1 MARYTDAV
9 CRLCRRAG
17 VKLFLKGE
25 RCYTPR
31 CAVEKRRKPPG
42 SQPVRR
48 RRTSDWGTQLREKQ
62 KARQIYGVLE
72 KQFRKYFSEAQR
84 RPGMTGLYL
93 LQLLEERLDNVT
105 YRLNFADSRNQ
116 ARQLVRHGH
125 IVVNGRKVDIPSYR
139 VKVDDVIVWKESS
152 KETGIFALMAA
163 DIPRR
168 PLPNWLNLDTEKM
181 AGRVLSLPEPSEID
195 TGIDVRLVVEHY
207 SR

>member
-42 SQPVRR
+42 SQPMRR

-93 LQLLEERLDNVT
+93 LQILEERLDNVT
-105 YRLNFADSRNQ
+105 YRLNFADSRSQ
-116 ARQLVRHGH
+116 ARQLVSHGH
-125 IVVNGRKVDIPSYR
+125 IMVNGRKVDIPSFR
-139 VKVDDVIVWKESS
+139 VKVDDVILWKESS
-152 KETGIFALMAA
+152 KETGIYAQMSQ

-168 PLPNWLNLDTEKM
+168 PLPNWLNLDAEQM

>member
-42 SQPVRR
+42 SQPMRR

-62 KARQIYGVLE
+62 KARQIYGVME
-72 KQFRKYFSEAQR
+72 KQFQKYFGEAQR
-84 RPGMTGLYL
+84 RPGMTGLHL

-125 IVVNGRKVDIPSYR
+125 ITVNGQKVDIPSYR
-139 VKVDDVIVWKESS
+139 VKVDDLVVWKESS
-152 KETGIFALMAA
+152 KETGIYAQMAQ

-168 PLPNWLNLDTEKM
+168 PLPGWLSLDPEKM

>member
-31 CAVEKRRKPPG
+31 CAVDKRRKPPG
-42 SQPVRR
+42 TQTLRR
-48 RRTSDWGTQLREKQ
+48 RRTSDWGIQLREKQ
-62 KARQIYGVLE
+62 KARQIYGVME
-72 KQFRKYFSEAQR
+72 KQFRKYFEEAQR
-84 RPGMTGLYL
+84 RPGMTGLHL
-93 LQLLEERLDNVT
+93 LQLLEERLDNVA
-105 YRLNFADSRNQ
+105 YRLNFADSRSQ

-125 IVVNGRKVDIPSYR
+125 LMVNGRKVDIPSYR
-139 VKVDDVIVWKESS
+139 VRVDDVVGWKESS
-152 KETGIFALMAA
+152 RDTGIYALMTE

-168 PLPNWLNLDTEKM
+168 PLPNWLSLDVEHM
-181 AGRVLSLPEPSEID
+181 AGRVVSAPVPDEID

>member
-25 RCYTPR
+25 RCYTPK

-42 SQPVRR
+42 SQPMRR

-72 KQFRKYFSEAQR
+72 KQFRKYFGEAQR
-84 RPGMTGLYL
+84 TPGMTGLHL

-105 YRLNFADSRNQ
+105 YRLNFADSRSQ
-116 ARQLVRHGH
+116 ARQIVSHGH
-125 IVVNGRKVDIPSYR
+125 IMVNGRKVNIPSYR
-139 VKVDDVIVWKESS
+139 VKVDDEVVWKESS
-152 KETGIFALMAA
+152 KETGIFSQMAGDA
-163 DIPRR
+163 PRR
-168 PLPNWLNLDTEKM
+168 PLPNWLTLDSQNM

>member
-42 SQPVRR
+42 SQPMRR

-62 KARQIYGVLE
+62 KARQIYGILE

-125 IVVNGRKVDIPSYR
+125 IMVNGRKVNIPSYR
-139 VKVDDVIVWKESS
+139 VKVDDVVVWKESS
-152 KETGIFALMAA
+152 KESGIYAQMVE

-168 PLPNWLNLDTEKM
+168 PLPSWLNLDTENM

>member
-42 SQPVRR
+42 SQPMRR

-62 KARQIYGVLE
+62 KARQIYGILE
-72 KQFRKYFSEAQR
+72 KQFRKYFDEAQR
-84 RPGMTGLYL
+84 RPGMTGQFL
-93 LQLLEERLDNVT
+93 LQILEERLDNVA

-125 IVVNGRKVDIPSYR
+125 IMVNGRKVNIPSFR

-152 KETGIFALMAA
+152 RETGIYLQMAE

-168 PLPNWLNLDTEKM
+168 PLPNWLNLDTENM
-181 AGRVLSLPEPSEID
+181 AGRVLSLPEPSDID

>member
-1 MARYTDAV
+1 MARYIDPV

-31 CAVEKRRKPPG
+31 CAVERRRKPPG
-42 SQPVRR
+42 NQPMRR

-72 KQFRKYFSEAQR
+72 KQFQKYFSEAQR
-84 RPGMTGLYL
+84 RPGVTGQYL
-93 LQLLEERLDNVT
+93 LQLLEERLDNVA

-125 IVVNGRKVDIPSYR
+125 IMVNDRKVNIPSYR
-139 VKVDDVIVWKESS
+139 VKVDDVIGWKESS
-152 KETGIFALMAA
+152 KETGIFAQMAE

-168 PLPNWLNLDTEKM
+168 PLPNWLSLDMEKM

-195 TGIDVRLVVEHY
+195 TGIDVRLVVQHY

>member
-31 CAVEKRRKPPG
+31 CAVERRRKPPG
-42 SQPVRR
+42 SQPIRR

-84 RPGMTGLYL
+84 RPGMTGQYL
-93 LQLLEERLDNVT
+93 MQILEERLDNVT
-105 YRLNFADSRNQ
+105 YRLNFADSRSQ

-125 IVVNGRKVDIPSYR
+125 ITVNGRKVDIPSYR
-139 VKVDDVIVWKESS
+139 VKVDDVVGWKETS
-152 KETGIFALMAA
+152 KSTGIFAIMTG

-168 PLPNWLNLDTEKM
+168 PLPTWLGLDVENM
-181 AGRVLSLPEPSEID
+181 AGRVISLPEPSDID

>member
-42 SQPVRR
+42 SQPMRR

-72 KQFRKYFSEAQR
+72 KQFRNYFSEAQR
-84 RPGMTGLYL
+84 RPGMTGVYL
-93 LQLLEERLDNVT
+93 LQILEERLDNVT
-105 YRLNFADSRNQ
+105 YRLNFADSRSQ
-116 ARQLVRHGH
+116 ARQLVSHGH
-125 IVVNGRKVDIPSYR
+125 IMVNDRKVDIPSYR
-139 VKVDDVIVWKESS
+139 VKVDDVVVWKESS
-152 KETGIFALMAA
+152 KETGIYAQMSE

-168 PLPNWLNLDTEKM
+168 PLPNWLSLDKEKM
-181 AGRVLSLPEPSEID
+181 AGRVVSLPQLSEID
-195 TGIDVRLVVEHY
+195 TGIDLRLVVEHY

>member
-31 CAVEKRRKPPG
+31 CAVDKRRKPPG
-42 SQPVRR
+42 SQTLRR
-48 RRTSDWGTQLREKQ
+48 RRTSDWGVQLREKQ
-62 KARQIYGVLE
+62 KARQIYGVME
-72 KQFRKYFSEAQR
+72 KQFRKYFAEAQR
-84 RPGMTGLYL
+84 RPGMTGLHL
-93 LQLLEERLDNVT
+93 LQLLEERLDNVA
-105 YRLNFADSRNQ
+105 YRLNFADSRSQ

-125 IVVNGRKVDIPSYR
+125 IMVNGRKVDIPSYR
-139 VKVDDVIVWKESS
+139 VKVDDVVNWKESS
-152 KETGIFALMAA
+152 RDTGIYAQMSE

-168 PLPNWLNLDTEKM
+168 PLPNWLSLDSENM
-181 AGRVLSLPEPSEID
+181 AGRVVSAPEPDEID

>member
-9 CRLCRRAG
+9 CRLCRRNG
-17 VKLFLKGE
+17 VKEFLKGE

-31 CAVEKRRKPPG
+31 CAVERRRKAPG
-42 SQPVRR
+42 SQPMRR

-62 KARQIYGVLE
+62 KARQIYGVME
-72 KQFRKYFSEAQR
+72 KQFERYYSEALR
-84 RPGMTGLYL
+84 RPGITGTYM
-93 LQLLEERLDNVT
+93 LQLLEERLDNVS

-125 IVVNGRKVDIPSYR
+125 IMVNGRKVNIPSYR
-139 VKVDDVIVWKESS
+139 VKVDDVVGWKASS
-152 KETGIFALMAA
+152 KETTIYAQMTE

-168 PLPNWLNLDTEKM
+168 PLPNWLSLDPETM
-181 AGRVLSLPEPSEID
+181 TGRVLSLPEPSEID
-195 TGIDVRLVVEHY
+195 TGIDVRLVVQHY

>member
-42 SQPVRR
+42 SQPMRR

-72 KQFRKYFSEAQR
+72 KQFRKYFDEAQR
-84 RPGMTGLYL
+84 RPGMTGQYL
-93 LQLLEERLDNVT
+93 LQILEERLDNVA

-125 IVVNGRKVDIPSYR
+125 IMVNGRKVDIPSFR

-152 KETGIFALMAA
+152 RETGIYLQMAE

-181 AGRVLSLPEPSEID
+181 AGLVLSLPEPTEID

>member
-31 CAVEKRRKPPG
+31 CAVDKRRKPPG
-42 SQPVRR
+42 SQPMRR
-48 RRTSDWGTQLREKQ
+48 RRTSDWGVQLREKQ

-72 KQFRKYFSEAQR
+72 KQFRRYFDEAQR
-84 RPGMTGLYL
+84 RPGMTGLHL
-93 LQLLEERLDNVT
+93 LQLLEERLDNVAF
-105 YRLNFADSRNQ
+105 RLNFADSRSQ

-125 IVVNGRKVDIPSYR
+125 IMVNGRKVNIPSYR
-139 VKVDDVIVWKESS
+139 VSVDDVVNWKESS
-152 KETGIFALMAA
+152 KDTGIYAQMSE

-168 PLPNWLNLDTEKM
+168 PLPGWLTLDPEQM
-181 AGRVLSLPEPSEID
+181 AGRVLSAPVPTEID

>member
-17 VKLFLKGE
+17 VKLYLKGE

-31 CAVEKRRKPPG
+31 CAVERRRKPPG
-42 SQPVRR
+42 SQPIRR
-48 RRTSDWGTQLREKQ
+48 RRPSDWGTQLREKQ

-84 RPGMTGLYL
+84 RPGMTGQYL
-93 LQLLEERLDNVT
+93 MQILEERLDNVA

-125 IVVNGRKVDIPSYR
+125 ITVNGRKVDIPSYR
-139 VKVDDVIVWKESS
+139 VKVDDVVGWKESS
-152 KETGIFALMAA
+152 KSTGIFAIVTG

-168 PLPNWLNLDTEKM
+168 PLPAWLDLDAENM
-181 AGRVLSLPEPSEID
+181 VGRVLTLPEPSEID

>member
-31 CAVEKRRKPPG
+31 CAIERRRRPPG
-42 SQPVRR
+42 SQPIRR

-84 RPGMTGLYL
+84 RPGMTGQYL
-93 LQLLEERLDNVT
+93 MQILEERLDNVT

-125 IVVNGRKVDIPSYR
+125 ITVNGRKVDIPSYR
-139 VKVDDVIVWKESS
+139 VKVDDVVGWKESS
-152 KETGIFALMAA
+152 KNSGIFAIMTA

-168 PLPNWLNLDTEKM
+168 PLPTWLGLDVENM
-181 AGRVLSLPEPSEID
+181 AGRVLALPEGIDID

>member
-17 VKLFLKGE
+17 VKLYLKGE

-31 CAVEKRRKPPG
+31 CAVERRRKPPG
-42 SQPVRR
+42 SQPMRR
-48 RRTSDWGTQLREKQ
+48 RRVSDWGTQLREKQ
-62 KARQIYGVLE
+62 KVRQIYGVLE
-72 KQFRKYFSEAQR
+72 KQFRKYYSEAQR
-84 RPGMTGLYL
+84 RPGMTGQYL
-93 LQLLEERLDNVT
+93 MQILEERLDNVA

-125 IVVNGRKVDIPSYR
+125 ITVNGRKVDIPSYR
-139 VKVDDVIVWKESS
+139 IKVDDVVAWKESS
-152 KETGIFALMAA
+152 KGTGIFAVMTG

-168 PLPNWLNLDTEKM
+168 PLPTWLGLDVENM
-181 AGRVLSLPEPSEID
+181 AGRVLSLPEPSDID

>member
-42 SQPVRR
+42 SQPMRR

-93 LQLLEERLDNVT
+93 LQILEERLDNVT

-125 IVVNGRKVDIPSYR
+125 IVVNGRKVNIPSYR

-152 KETGIFALMAA
+152 KETGIFAQMAE

-168 PLPNWLNLDTEKM
+168 PLPNWLNLDTEHM

>member
-42 SQPVRR
+42 MQPMRR
-48 RRTSDWGTQLREKQ
+48 RRISDWGTQLREKQ

-93 LQLLEERLDNVT
+93 LQILEERLDNVT

-116 ARQLVRHGH
+116 ARQLVSHGH
-125 IVVNGRKVDIPSYR
+125 IMVNGRKVNIPSFR
-139 VKVDDVIVWKESS
+139 VKVDAVILWKESS
-152 KETGIFALMAA
+152 KETGIFAQMAE

-168 PLPNWLNLDTEKM
+168 PLPNWLNLDVENMT
-181 AGRVLSLPEPSEID
+181 GRVLSLPEPSEID

>member
-17 VKLFLKGE
+17 EKLFLKGE
-25 RCYTPR
+25 RCYTPK
-31 CAVEKRRKPPG
+31 CGVEKRRKPPG
-42 SQPVRR
+42 SQPARR

-72 KQFRKYFSEAQR
+72 RQFLKYYSEALR
-84 RPGMTGLYL
+84 RPGITGSYL
-93 LQLLEERLDNVT
+93 MQILEERLDNVA

-116 ARQLVRHGH
+116 ARQLVTHGH
-125 IVVNGRKVDIPSYR
+125 MRVNGKKVDIPSYR
-139 VKVDDVIVWKESS
+139 VKVNDVVTWKESS
-152 KETGIFALMAA
+152 KELDIYNRMSQ

-168 PLPNWLNLDTEKM
+168 PLPNWLALN
-181 AGRVLSLPEPSEID
+181 AGNMEGTIISSPDMNEID
-195 TGIDVRLVVEHY
+195 TGIDARLVVEFY

>member
-42 SQPVRR
+42 SQPMRR

-72 KQFRKYFSEAQR
+72 KQFRKYFDEAQR
-84 RPGMTGLYL
+84 SPGMTGLHL
-93 LQLLEERLDNVT
+93 LQFLEGRLDNVA
-105 YRLNFADSRNQ
+105 YRLNFADSRSQ

-125 IVVNGRKVDIPSYR
+125 IVVNDRKVDIPSYR
-139 VKVDDVIVWKESS
+139 VKVDDVVVWKESS
-152 KETGIFALMAA
+152 KETGIYAQMAE

-168 PLPNWLNLDTEKM
+168 PLPTWLSLDPERM
-181 AGRVLSLPEPSEID
+181 AGRVMAAPEPSEMD

>member
-31 CAVEKRRKPPG
+31 CAVDKRRKPPG
-42 SQPVRR
+42 SQTLRR
-48 RRTSDWGTQLREKQ
+48 RRTSDWGVQLREKQ
-62 KARQIYGVLE
+62 KARQIYGVME
-72 KQFRKYFSEAQR
+72 KQFRKYFAEAQR
-84 RPGMTGLYL
+84 RPGMTGLHL
-93 LQLLEERLDNVT
+93 LQLLEERLDNVA
-105 YRLNFADSRNQ
+105 YRLNFADSRSQ

-125 IVVNGRKVDIPSYR
+125 IMVNGRKVDIPSYR
-139 VKVDDVIVWKESS
+139 VKVDDVVNWKESS
-152 KETGIFALMAA
+152 RETGIYAQMSE

-168 PLPNWLNLDTEKM
+168 PLPNWLNLDTENM
-181 AGRVLSLPEPSEID
+181 AGRVVSAPEPDEID

>member
-31 CAVEKRRKPPG
+31 CAVDKRRKPPG
-42 SQPVRR
+42 SQTLRR
-48 RRTSDWGTQLREKQ
+48 RRTSDWGIQLREKQ
-62 KARQIYGVLE
+62 KARQIYGVME
-72 KQFRKYFSEAQR
+72 KQFRKYFAEAQR
-84 RPGMTGLYL
+84 RPGMTGLHL
-93 LQLLEERLDNVT
+93 LQLLEERLDNVA
-105 YRLNFADSRNQ
+105 YRLNFADSRSQ

-125 IVVNGRKVDIPSYR
+125 IMVNGRKVDIPSYR
-139 VKVDDVIVWKESS
+139 VKVDDLVNWKESS
-152 KETGIFALMAA
+152 RESGIYAQMSE

-168 PLPNWLNLDTEKM
+168 PLPNWLSLDTENM
-181 AGRVLSLPEPSEID
+181 AGRVVSAPEPGEID